1 MMRYMPMTTKTR
13 WCTTATALIKRR
25 GWAVCFPRGRGCAK
39 PEMLIDKR
47 LSLFGQYIQTK
58 GVYKCPTD
66 KSTQRSVAG
75 RCLG

>member
-1 MMRYMPMTTKTR
+1 MRQLYADDHEDKVVHNGNG
-13 WCTTATALIKRR
+13 LIKKTWVGGVFSSRPED
-25 GWAVCFPRGRGCAK
+25 ALK

-58 GVYKCPTD
+58 GVYKCPHRART
-66 KSTQRSVAG
+66 RSVAG